1 MAVEDNEDYF
11 NQQITKLIPKDWIK
25 WIKAIIVLVANWH
38 NL

>member
-1 MAVEDNEDYF
+1 MADEDDEDYF

-25 WIKAIIVLVANWH
+25 WIIVLVADWH